1 MPKGSLIVIE
11 GFDGLNEIYRREI
24 PSGAV
29 TSAKLEEL
37 LRCLVAKH
45 ALSDDEIVSAFQKG
59 RTKGSRKELLQ
70 VTYDRTKP
78 LAMCGDSIH
87 FTARYIS
94 APKTARPSPE

>member
-11 GFDGLNEIYRREI
+11 GFDGLEEIYRREI

-45 ALSDDEIVSAFQKG
+45 ALSVDEIVSAFQKG

-78 LAMCGDSIH
+78 VAMCGDSIH

-94 APKTARPSPE
+94 RPKTARPLRE